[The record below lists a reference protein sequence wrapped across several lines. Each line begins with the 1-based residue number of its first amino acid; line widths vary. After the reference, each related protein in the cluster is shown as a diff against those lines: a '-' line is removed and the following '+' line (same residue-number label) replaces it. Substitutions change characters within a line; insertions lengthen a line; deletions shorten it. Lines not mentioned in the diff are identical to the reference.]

1 MTDSF
6 DLETF
11 LAQPRLA
18 GLALSPDGDRLV
30 VGVATPA
37 PDGKRFKTALWQ
49 LDPTGGAD
57 PRRLTRSASGEAA
70 ATFAADGSLL
80 FTSARPDPDVAEPDT
95 DPAKA
100 LWRLPVDG
108 GEPQLLAAPDAGAG
122 QLLVADDAP
131 NAVVAAEVFPDA
143 DTLADDAQ
151 QDRAR
156 SDAGVSALLFE
167 GYPIRHWDH
176 WLGPREPG
184 LWQLTTDP
192 PDDVAT
198 LRAAATRTAGAD
210 DTSRATDRATDR
222 ATGHDGD
229 DPHAATD
236 DAAPDPAPAGDE
248 SLTLVARGPRL
259 YGGDAA
265 LSPDGTTLV
274 VGWRH
279 RETARAPSDV
289 SSDLVAI
296 DLATGER
303 RVLIADG
310 RDHSEPAVSPDGRMV
325 AAVASDLGAPDRAQQ
340 VSLELIDLTDG
351 TTRQLAADLD
361 LWPSAPA
368 WLPSGD
374 ALVFTADE
382 HGHRPVFRVELATGE
397 VTRLTAAGA
406 YSDVCVT
413 RDGATLYALH
423 ATVASPP
430 RPVRLDTSTSDQSPT
445 TVPSPAGD
453 PPQVADVERLVTT
466 ADDGVEIASWLV
478 LPRGVDG
485 PAPLVTMIHGGP
497 LGSWNSWHWRWC
509 PHVLA
514 DAGYAVLLPDP
525 ALSTGYGQAFI
536 ERGWGRWGE
545 RPYTDVMACVDAAAA
560 DPRVD
565 EQRLAAAGGSF
576 GGYLANWIAGHTD
589 RFAGIITHASLWAL
603 PGFHGT
609 TDLGLIWEREFGDP
623 YVDASRYVE
632 HSPDRHVGS
641 ITTPMLVIHGET
653 DLRVPISEALTLW
666 TDLQRHGVD
675 ARLLYFPDENHWIL
689 KPQHVRLWYQA
700 VLGFLDEQL
709 RGEPFERPPLL

>member
-1 MTDSF
+1 MTNSF

-37 PDGKRFKTALWQ
+37 PDGKRFRTALWQ
-49 LDPTGGAD
+49 LDPTGRAE
-57 PRRLTRSASGEAA
+57 PRRLTRSAPGEAA

-80 FTSARPDPDVAEPDT
+80 FTSARPDPDVAEPEE
-95 DPAKA
+95 DPAAA
-100 LWRLPVDG
+100 LWRLPANG
-108 GEPQLLAAPDAGAG
+108 GEPQLLAAPDAGVSG
-122 QLLVADDAP
+122 LSTADDAP
-131 NAVVAAEVFPDA
+131 VAVVAAEVFPGA
-143 DTLADDAQ
+143 DGLADDAQ
-151 QDRAR
+151 RATAR
-156 SDAGVSALLFE
+156 SDAGASAMLFE
-167 GYPIRHWDH
+167 GYPIRHWDR

-184 LWQLTTDP
+184 LWQLATDAPDDLAALRATATRAGASADTVIAPDRTADDPQVATDGTPGDP
-192 PDDVAT
+192 P
-198 LRAAATRTAGAD
+198 
-210 DTSRATDRATDR
+210 
-222 ATGHDGD
+222 
-229 DPHAATD
+229 
-236 DAAPDPAPAGDE
+236 PAGNAAL
-248 SLTLVARGPRL
+248 SLVARGPRL
-259 YGGDAA
+259 HGGDAA
-265 LSPDGTTLV
+265 LSPDGGTLV

-279 RETARAPSDV
+279 SETARTPSDV
-289 SSDLVAI
+289 TSDLVAI

-303 RVLIADG
+303 RVLVADG
-310 RDHSEPAVSPDGRMV
+310 RDHSQPAVSPDGRTV
-325 AAVASDLGAPDRAQQ
+325 AAVASDLGAPDRVQDET
-340 VSLELIDLTDG
+340 LELIDLTDG
-351 TTRQLAADLD
+351 TAREIAADLD
-361 LWPSAPA
+361 LWPSAPV

-374 ALVFTADE
+374 ALVFTADQQ
-382 HGHRPVFRVELATGE
+382 GHHPVFRVELATGE

-406 YSDVCVT
+406 YSEVCVAP
-413 RDGATLYALH
+413 DGATLYALH
-423 ATVASPP
+423 ADVASPP
-430 RPVRLDTSTSDQSPT
+430 RPVRLDTSTPDQSPS
-445 TVPSPAGD
+445 TVRSPAGD

-466 ADDGVEIASWLV
+466 ADDGVQIASWLV

-525 ALSTGYGQAFI
+525 ALSTGYGRAFI

-609 TDLGLIWEREFGDP
+609 TDLGLVWEREFGDP

-653 DLRVPISEALTLW
+653 DLRVPISEALALW
-666 TDLQRHGVD
+666 TDLQRNGVD

-689 KPQHVRLWYQA
+689 KPPHVRLWYQA
-700 VLGFLDEQL
+700 VLGFLGEQL
-709 RGEPFERPPLL
+709 RGEPFERPQLL